1 MRSALAQA
9 EGLCHQALQLRV
21 AQRGFA
27 ATSFGVLSE
36 FGKSGLLFQ
45 TQQNHSGENAM
56 DQFIARFKNEI
67 SGAVSGFDR
76 LVFRATPSRLMYSK
90 GMEEYLWQSKVLF
103 KDYEQHVKKIRE
115 RLRKASL
122 SEYQK
127 LGLPVVYVRSSDI
140 DKEALAREIAAERKI
155 LSGPVC
161 ALKCLEP
168 SPTFEHRGKSMVS
181 RIRPCLVIYHYCLDP
196 EYGWMNARIQTWFP
210 F

>member
-1 MRSALAQA
+1 
-9 EGLCHQALQLRV
+9 V

-27 ATSFGVLSE
+27 ATSFGVLPE
-36 FGKSGLLFQ
+36 FSKSGLLGFQ

-56 DQFIARFKNEI
+56 DQFIAKFKNEI
-67 SGAVSGFDR
+67 MGAISGFDR
-76 LVFRATPSRLMYSK
+76 LVFRATPRRLMYSK
-90 GMEEYLWQSKVLF
+90 GMEEYLWQSEVLF
-103 KDYEQHVKKIRE
+103 KDYEQHVKKISE

-127 LGLPVVYVRSSDI
+127 LGLPVVYVRSSDT
-140 DKEALAREIAAERKI
+140 DKEALARAIAAERKI

-181 RIRPCLVIYHYCLDP
+181 RTRPCLVLLC
-196 EYGWMNARIQTWFP
+196 
-210 F
+210 